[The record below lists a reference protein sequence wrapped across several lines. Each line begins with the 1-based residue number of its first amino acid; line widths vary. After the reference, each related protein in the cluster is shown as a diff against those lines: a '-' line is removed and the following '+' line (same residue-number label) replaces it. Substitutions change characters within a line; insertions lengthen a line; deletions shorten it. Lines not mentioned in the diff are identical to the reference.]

1 VRHFV
6 VDLVLKSS
14 SESKVNEFHR
24 SLHFPVQHALVYQSG
39 YVRPSQ
45 VKANPVGMVAMSDN
59 GHCSV

>member
-1 VRHFV
+1 MIRWKYRTLFTPNM
-6 VDLVLKSS
+6 LITTFYLFQ
-14 SESKVNEFHR
+14 N
-24 SLHFPVQHALVYQSG
+24 LCYLQHALVYQSG